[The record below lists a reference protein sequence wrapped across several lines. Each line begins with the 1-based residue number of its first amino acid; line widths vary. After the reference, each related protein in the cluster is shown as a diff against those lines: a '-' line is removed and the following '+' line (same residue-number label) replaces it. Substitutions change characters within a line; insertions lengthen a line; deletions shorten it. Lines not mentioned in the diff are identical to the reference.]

1 MLINTLIN
9 AGDVACGRDLGRGQI
24 FLIFLFLADHMP
36 AAFKPKIPQ
45 TICCYFRKVS
55 LVESKKHIV
64 PNSQVVTISW
74 RALEA

>member
-1 MLINTLIN
+1 MCLYINK
-9 AGDVACGRDLGRGQI
+9 CWGRDLWPWSD
-24 FLIFLFLADHMP
+24 FPFLFLADHMP

-45 TICCYFRKVS
+45 TSCCYFRKVS

>member
-1 MLINTLIN
+1 MCLYIYIYMNK
-9 AGDVACGRDLGRGQI
+9 CWGRDLCPWSD
-24 FLIFLFLADHMP
+24 FPSFLFLADHMP

-45 TICCYFRKVS
+45 TSCCYFRKVS
-55 LVESKKHIV
+55 LVESLKHIV